1 MNIVNFTP
9 VTALTGGLLIGLSV
23 ALFFILN
30 GRMIGISG
38 IASNFLISK
47 DNRID
52 NFLFLVGLILGPFI
66 YNLISGKEIN
76 ISISNSLILL
86 ITAGA
91 MVGFGTRLSSG
102 CTSGHGISGIASNF
116 LVSKNNRIEN
126 FLFLVG
132 LILGPLIY
140 NLILGKEINI
150 SISNSLIL
158 LIVGGTLV
166 GFGTRLSSGCTSGHG
181 ISGISRFSL
190 RSIIA
195 TITFMIVGILTVLI
209 TGIL

>member
-52 NFLFLVGLILGPFI
+52 NFLFLVGLILGPLI

-76 ISISNSLILL
+76 ISISDSLILL
-86 ITAGA
+86 IAAGA
-91 MVGFGTRLSSG
+91 M
-102 CTSGHGISGIASNF
+102 
-116 LVSKNNRIEN
+116 
-126 FLFLVG
+126 
-132 LILGPLIY
+132 
-140 NLILGKEINI
+140 
-150 SISNSLIL
+150 
-158 LIVGGTLV
+158 V

-190 RSIIA
+190 RSTIA
-195 TITFMIVGILTVLI
+195 TITFMLVGILTVLI

>member
-9 VTALTGGLLIGLSV
+9 ISALSGGLLIGLSV
-23 ALFFILN
+23 SLFFILN

-38 IASNFLISK
+38 IASNFL
-47 DNRID
+47 
-52 NFLFLVGLILGPFI
+52 
-66 YNLISGKEIN
+66 
-76 ISISNSLILL
+76 
-86 ITAGA
+86 
-91 MVGFGTRLSSG
+91 
-102 CTSGHGISGIASNF
+102 
-116 LVSKNNRIEN
+116 VSKNNRVDN

-140 NLILGKEINI
+140 SYITGKEINI
-150 SISNSLIL
+150 SISISLNL
-158 LIVGGTLV
+158 LIIGGALV

-195 TITFMIVGILTVLI
+195 TITFMVVGILTVLI

>member
-9 VTALTGGLLIGLSV
+9 VSALTGGLLIGLSV

-30 GRMIGISG
+30 GRMI
-38 IASNFLISK
+38 
-47 DNRID
+47 
-52 NFLFLVGLILGPFI
+52 
-66 YNLISGKEIN
+66 
-76 ISISNSLILL
+76 
-86 ITAGA
+86 
-91 MVGFGTRLSSG
+91 
-102 CTSGHGISGIASNF
+102 GISGIASNF

-195 TITFMIVGILTVLI
+195 TITFMIVGMLTVLI

>member
-1 MNIVNFTP
+1 MHIVNFTP
-9 VTALTGGLLIGLSV
+9 ASALTGGLLIGLSV

-38 IASNFLISK
+38 IASNFL
-47 DNRID
+47 
-52 NFLFLVGLILGPFI
+52 
-66 YNLISGKEIN
+66 
-76 ISISNSLILL
+76 
-86 ITAGA
+86 
-91 MVGFGTRLSSG
+91 
-102 CTSGHGISGIASNF
+102 
-116 LVSKNNRIEN
+116 VSKNNQVEN

-140 NLILGKEINI
+140 SYTTGKEINI
-150 SISNSLIL
+150 SISSSLIL
-158 LIVGGTLV
+158 LIIGGALV

-209 TGIL
+209 SGIL

>member
-9 VTALTGGLLIGLSV
+9 MTALSGGFLIGLSV

-38 IASNFLISK
+38 IASNLLISK
-47 DNRID
+47 DNRMQ
-52 NFLFLVGLILGPFI
+52 NFLFLL
-66 YNLISGKEIN
+66 
-76 ISISNSLILL
+76 
-86 ITAGA
+86 
-91 MVGFGTRLSSG
+91 
-102 CTSGHGISGIASNF
+102 
-116 LVSKNNRIEN
+116 
-126 FLFLVG
+126 G

-140 NLILGKEINI
+140 NQITGREIHI
-150 SISNSLIL
+150 SISNSLML
-158 LIVGGTLV
+158 LILGGILV
-166 GFGTRLSSGCTSGHG
+166 GFGTKLSSGCTSGHG

-195 TITFMIVGILTVLI
+195 TVTFMIVGILTVLI

>member
-9 VTALTGGLLIGLSV
+9 LSALTGGLLIGLSV

-38 IASNFLISK
+38 IASNLLVSK

-52 NFLFLVGLILGPFI
+52 NFLFLVGLILGPLI

-102 CTSGHGISGIASNF
+102 CTSGHGISGI
-116 LVSKNNRIEN
+116 
-126 FLFLVG
+126 
-132 LILGPLIY
+132 
-140 NLILGKEINI
+140 
-150 SISNSLIL
+150 
-158 LIVGGTLV
+158 
-166 GFGTRLSSGCTSGHG
+166 
-181 ISGISRFSL
+181 SRFSL

-195 TITFMIVGILTVLI
+195 TITFMLVGILTVLI

>member
-9 VTALTGGLLIGLSV
+9 ASALIGGLLIGLSV

-38 IASNFLISK
+38 IASNFL
-47 DNRID
+47 
-52 NFLFLVGLILGPFI
+52 
-66 YNLISGKEIN
+66 
-76 ISISNSLILL
+76 
-86 ITAGA
+86 
-91 MVGFGTRLSSG
+91 
-102 CTSGHGISGIASNF
+102 
-116 LVSKNNRIEN
+116 VSKNNRVDN

-140 NLILGKEINI
+140 SYTTGKEINI
-150 SISNSLIL
+150 SISSSLIL
-158 LIVGGTLV
+158 LIIGGALV
-166 GFGTRLSSGCTSGHG
+166 GFGTKLSSGCTSGHG